1 MSKSIKIF
9 IPNKNKMKLDYQKY
23 SKSFNNKEAI
33 IIDNTNIFFTPFKIK
48 PRFSEILN
56 KKFFSVDCLNG
67 CFCEFDNLEDA
78 EKKIYE
84 LYYRLIISNENNIN
98 EFFYIKDK
106 RKFLITKKLIKEKF
120 KNKNIIYFTNYKKYN
135 YLDILLKIINEK

>member
-1 MSKSIKIF
+1 MNVKYFFKFPQKINHLASF
-9 IPNKNKMKLDYQKY
+9 KY
-23 SKSFNNKEAI
+23 
-33 IIDNTNIFFTPFKIK
+33 
-48 PRFSEILN
+48 
-56 KKFFSVDCLNG
+56 
-67 CFCEFDNLEDA
+67 FCEFDNLEDA

-106 RKFLITKKLIKEKF
+106 KKFLITKKLIKEKF